1 MGKRISDCYRF
12 ALSIDNELFI
22 TGDVHSITMI
32 FNNLEGVNFILREE
46 YTFSKWLAQM
56 QSEYTETAFN
66 EGARI
71 MMKTPS
77 GDLIME
83 SRIGSALKLKT
94 VEA

>member
-1 MGKRISDCYRF
+1 MGTKISDCYRF
-12 ALSIDNELFI
+12 ALSIDNELFM
-22 TGDVHSITMI
+22 TGDVRSIMMI
-32 FNNLEGVNFILREE
+32 FNNLEGVSFILREE
-46 YTFSKWLAQM
+46 YTFSQWLAQM

-66 EGARI
+66 DGAKI

-77 GDLIME
+77 GDMIKE